1 MVKKDYTTPYSDG
14 ETTYD
19 KVIKKMDKIT
29 SDLKVLN
36 ILTSIFGYGLC
47 ILSFLACGYMMS
59 YSILGGF

>member
-1 MVKKDYTTPYSDG
+1 MVKKDYATPYSDG

-36 ILTSIFGYGLC
+36 ILTNAFC
-47 ILSFLACGYMMS
+47 ILAFLASGFMFS
-59 YSILGGF
+59 YAILGGL